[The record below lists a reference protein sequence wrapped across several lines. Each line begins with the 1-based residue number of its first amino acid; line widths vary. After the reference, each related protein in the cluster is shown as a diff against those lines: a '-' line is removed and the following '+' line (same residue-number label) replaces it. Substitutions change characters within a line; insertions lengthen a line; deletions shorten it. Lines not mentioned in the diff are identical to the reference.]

1 MQTPTRDP
9 LPPPVADRLYSC
21 AWRQDGDLFTEDGKP
36 RPAQEPTT
44 SSSSWRGPNGLY
56 CVGFSGRGLLG
67 AGADALRAAADIAG
81 RWQAAAAA
89 GGGASSKISIS
100 SASV

>member
-1 MQTPTRDP
+1 LLINNT
-9 LPPPVADRLYSC
+9 C

-36 RPAQEPTT
+36 RAAQEP
-44 SSSSWRGPNGLY
+44 SSNWRGPDGLY

-81 RWQAAAAA
+81 RWQAAAAT
-89 GGGASSKISIS
+89 GAKISS
-100 SASV
+100 SSV

>member
-1 MQTPTRDP
+1 MLIDTYVC
-9 LPPPVADRLYSC
+9 VAQ
-21 AWRQDGDLFTEDGKP
+21 QDGDLFTEDGKP
-36 RPAQEPTT
+36 RPPQEPTT

-81 RWQAAAAA
+81 RWQAA
-89 GGGASSKISIS
+89 GGASSKTS
-100 SASV
+100 SSSV

>member
-1 MQTPTRDP
+1 LLIDTYVC
-9 LPPPVADRLYSC
+9 VAQ
-21 AWRQDGDLFTEDGKP
+21 QDGDLFTEDGKP
-36 RPAQEPTT
+36 RAAHHQEP
-44 SSSSWRGPNGLY
+44 SSNWRGPNGLY